1 MWQQSPKVL
10 TFICMRDGAVVG
22 EVVPRIQILPS
33 YLQKILLKAGDGERP
48 GLWLPQQKSRE
59 PSYPPC
65 SCDHMTWPQPIRGL
79 LPRNKNLV
87 GGKQRVRFTQNFSVL
102 QPSWGLA
109 QRGGAAVSP
118 NRQPAPGVGSGLF
131 SRLAPRALPAAQ
143 FLLSITLKSEQ

>member
-1 MWQQSPKVL
+1 
-10 TFICMRDGAVVG
+10 
-22 EVVPRIQILPS
+22 
-33 YLQKILLKAGDGERP
+33 
-48 GLWLPQQKSRE
+48 
-59 PSYPPC
+59 
-65 SCDHMTWPQPIRGL
+65 MTWPQPIRGL

-143 FLLSITLKSEQ
+143 FLLSITLRSEQKPSDTSPSLINLLESVSGVYLRTLTAKPGVTGP